1 MIQHAP
7 GRARSCRPARAR
19 RRRRRRPTLVIAAAL
34 AVAGCAGADD
44 RPSDWDYI
52 HAAIIVPSCATA
64 GCHGNPLALAGLDF
78 SGRDGTWTFLTGR
91 VCGAPDLPG
100 EPRGNLVLPGQPE
113 RSTLMHRAGP
123 VAQEAPLVLA
133 PDHVGRGL
141 ADGGQASPAAPPQ
154 RGQAG
159 HRPAPARL
167 AVTRAAHAYSSS
179 KRTR

>member
-1 MIQHAP
+1 
-7 GRARSCRPARAR
+7 
-19 RRRRRRPTLVIAAAL
+19 VIAAAL

-113 RSTLMHRAGP
+113 RSTLMHR
-123 VAQEAPLVLA
+123 L
-133 PDHVGRGL
+133 
-141 ADGGQASPAAPPQ
+141 
-154 RGQAG
+154 RGQAVDVMPPSG
-159 HRPAPARL
+159 PLPAEEIALIERWILEGAPCE
-167 AVTRAAHAYSSS
+167 
-179 KRTR
+179 